1 MCEICAA
8 ATGSFSD
15 ELKAMIAELGL
26 DDQFSEANS
35 PEQYS
40 REEYRNVDFPGYTR
54 STYVGDYIVSTE
66 MNPAYTELRV
76 GLAIAMGKW
85 EDVPSAFVTAVA
97 RIGSGSLGEY
107 KDKNGWPTLIHEE
120 YSRSQESSNVNM
132 PKADELDVLHES
144 VMEKAKNG
152 EFDTL

>member
-1 MCEICAA
+1 MCEICDG
-8 ATGSFSD
+8 ATGTFAD
-15 ELKAMIAELGL
+15 ELKAMMAELGL
-26 DDQFSEANS
+26 DDQFGDANS

-40 REEYRNVDFPGYTR
+40 REEYRNVDLPVYTR

-85 EDVPSAFVTAVA
+85 EDVPAAFTTAVA
-97 RIGSGSLGEY
+97 RIGSLSLGEY

-120 YSRSQESSNVNM
+120 FSRSQEAVNVDL
-132 PKADELDVLHES
+132 PRADELDKLHES
-144 VMEKAKNG
+144 VVEKAKSG
-152 EFDTL
+152 EFDKL